1 MRRLTVNLSSVA
13 ISRLEKHLLA
23 ARQRGIARNEWIEA
37 ALDHAVQNRWMPETT
52 VPDAELEET
61 DDA

>member
-1 MRRLTVNLSSVA
+1 MRRLTVNLSSVV

-37 ALDHAVQNRWMPETT
+37 VLDNAARAQWMPE
-52 VPDAELEET
+52 VAAPEAGEAADEP
-61 DDA
+61 